1 MTFVSQLS
9 LARGLAVAAST
20 KRRFLPVFGTRSIG
34 KRDMVRNAAMPA
46 ITVDP
51 RTYDVRA
58 DGELLR
64 CDPLSE
70 LPLIQ
75 RYALF

>member
-1 MTFVSQLS
+1 
-9 LARGLAVAAST
+9 
-20 KRRFLPVFGTRSIG
+20 
-34 KRDMVRNAAMPA
+34 MVRNAAMPA

-58 DGELLR
+58 DGEVLR

-70 LPLIQ
+70 LPLAQ